1 MRDWP
6 EPDQDTLLD
15 ILEVWDLGDYKEA
28 QAERAE
34 TEYYEEIAKAEEA
47 EANTQSEDDPY
58 ADWTPNTCHC
68 CGTTDLSPSSSHC
81 QSCSQSMEYEALGAQ
96 YHEEYEEYA
105 QHQKILEKLWKEVRI
120 AKLHAGIAHARA
132 DIVQAEANIARIQAD
147 ITAAKSEITN
157 ANLVLADE
165 PTEED
170 YYWAGNK
177 IADAE
182 INLVEAETSLVEAEI
197 ILAKTRSIGSVY
209 AAVARA
215 KTDVKYAEAKV
226 QVKKDA
232 KDSAIEIK
240 ETSER
245 EYHVEESNLLTE
257 GAHVEYILF
266 PEQQNGIIEIGFC
279 SEDVHIEYVN
289 ALIDLAEVQDALD
302 LTEVHLVKTPLLCIS
317 RGYGFASNE
326 PRCPFE
332 SSLTEHN
339 KRVGIGV
346 LTMNYDA
353 HLNMERK

>member
-6 EPDQDTLLD
+6 EPDQDTSLE
-15 ILEVWDLGDYKEA
+15 ILEIWDPGDYEEA
-28 QAERAE
+28 RAERAE
-34 TEYYEEIAKAEEA
+34 AEYYEQQAKAEDEKQA
-47 EANTQSEDDPY
+47 ELDAYWDQY
-58 ADWTPNTCHC
+58 A
-68 CGTTDLSPSSSHC
+68 TDLL
-81 QSCSQSMEYEALGAQ
+81 EADRTRAEVEGLEEIPEWAIIEGEQ
-96 YHEEYEEYA
+96 YAE
-105 QHQKILEKLWKEVRI
+105 HQKILEELRKKVRI
-120 AKLHAGIAHARA
+120 AKFNAGIAHARA

-147 ITAAKSEITN
+147 ITATKSEITN

-170 YYWAGNK
+170 YYWACNK

-232 KDSAIEIK
+232 KDSVIEIK

-289 ALIDLAEVQDALD
+289 ALIDLAEAQDALD

>member
-147 ITAAKSEITN
+147 IAAAKSEITN
-157 ANLVLADE
+157 ANLVLAYE
-165 PTEED
+165 CPEE
-170 YYWAGNK
+170 YYYMARNELTN
-177 IADAE
+177 AE
-182 INLVEAETSLVEAEI
+182 TNLVD
-197 ILAKTRSIGSVY
+197 RSQFS
-209 AAVARA
+209 
-215 KTDVKYAEAKV
+215 
-226 QVKKDA
+226 
-232 KDSAIEIK
+232 
-240 ETSER
+240 
-245 EYHVEESNLLTE
+245 
-257 GAHVEYILF
+257 
-266 PEQQNGIIEIGFC
+266 
-279 SEDVHIEYVN
+279 
-289 ALIDLAEVQDALD
+289 
-302 LTEVHLVKTPLLCIS
+302 
-317 RGYGFASNE
+317 
-326 PRCPFE
+326 
-332 SSLTEHN
+332 
-339 KRVGIGV
+339 
-346 LTMNYDA
+346 
-353 HLNMERK
+353 

>member
-147 ITAAKSEITN
+147 IAAAKSEITN
-157 ANLVLADE
+157 ANLVLAYE
-165 PTEED
+165 CPEE
-170 YYWAGNK
+170 YYYMARNELTN
-177 IADAE
+177 AETNLVDAE
-182 INLVEAETSLVEAEI
+182 ANLVDAEAVLTNAR
-197 ILAKTRSIGSVY
+197 TIG
-209 AAVARA
+209 AAHEAVARA

-226 QVKKDA
+226 QAKKDA
-232 KDSAIEIK
+232 KDLKIEIK
-240 ETSER
+240 EISER
-245 EYHVEESNLLTE
+245 EYQVEESKLLAE
-257 GAHVEYILF
+257 GAHIEYICW
-266 PEQQNGIIEIGFC
+266 PEQQNSIIEIGYC
-279 SEDVHIEYVN
+279 CEDIHAEYVN
-289 ALIDLAEVQDALD
+289 ALIELAEAKDA
-302 LTEVHLVKTPLLCIS
+302 
-317 RGYGFASNE
+317 
-326 PRCPFE
+326 
-332 SSLTEHN
+332 
-339 KRVGIGV
+339 
-346 LTMNYDA
+346 
-353 HLNMERK
+353 